1 MLCLCATTDCP
12 TATCQHAV
20 MIDGDV
26 YVLPLC
32 QMTASN
38 LTDYVVSAAAQ
49 AKVASTAGLFKLI
62 ADRHSKHHHGNG
74 SETALSYGT
83 ARRRKCIL
91 TIEAVPMPS

>member
-20 MIDGDV
+20 MIDGD
-26 YVLPLC
+26 
-32 QMTASN
+32 
-38 LTDYVVSAAAQ
+38 AQ